1 MRARVAVAMDSEDV
15 CIVEVEAD
23 TDCVCLSSIRRSK
36 VDCIEVRAKKGK
48 GKEPAN
54 LSRPL
59 TRKRTV
65 KQRDESDDV
74 VIVDLTK
81 HQRSYK
87 PDCSDFDCIIPPLS
101 LTSDGPPHQTTG
113 DQGTPQNPPSS
124 LPSSALSSTSP
135 LCPDDEELA
144 RQLQAQ
150 ELASADSATL
160 EQIHSDEQLAK
171 QLMLTEIPGKTVS
184 RVSQPTSL
192 GSSSPT
198 TTLSNTQSNILSGSN
213 TLNSV
218 PSGSS
223 TQSNTPSGSNTLN
236 SVPSGSNTQSDTP
249 SGSSTQ
255 NNTPSG
261 SNTLNSVPSGS
272 NTQSKPLNGL
282 DRLPTCW
289 TTCPKCLPTDKRR
302 YHLIDVAPG
311 SSEWQVVSESLT
323 NANFTVHKVQRVQNE
338 SLWQRLMFEKNLMLR
353 ERDDVNMQLLYHT
366 TRAKASVICE
376 EGLDLRLSRNGRF
389 GSGIYFR

>member
-1 MRARVAVAMDSEDV
+1 MDSEDV
-15 CIVEVEAD
+15 CIVDVEAD
-23 TDCVCLSSIRRSK
+23 TDCVCLSGKRKSK
-36 VDCIEVRAKKGK
+36 VDCTELKVKNGK

-54 LSRPL
+54 LSKRL
-59 TRKRTV
+59 TRKRTI

-81 HQRSYK
+81 HQRNYK
-87 PDCSDFDCIIPPLS
+87 PDCSDFDCMIPPLS
-101 LTSDGPPHQTTG
+101 LTSNGPSPQATG
-113 DQGTPQNPPSS
+113 EQGTSLDTPSS
-124 LPSSALSSTSP
+124 LSSCALSSAPP
-135 LCPDDEELA
+135 LFTGDEQLA
-144 RQLQAQ
+144 KQLQAQ

-160 EQIHSDEQLAK
+160 KQIHSDEQFAK
-171 QLMLTEIPGKTVS
+171 QLMLSDIPGKS
-184 RVSQPTSL
+184 ISQVSQPTGL
-192 GSSSPT
+192 GSSSQNT
-198 TTLSNTQSNILSGSN
+198 TCSNTLGNTPSGSSTLNSVVSDSNTQSETPSVSSTQSSVASGSN
-213 TLNSV
+213 TQSEA

-223 TQSNTPSGSNTLN
+223 TQSEAPSGSNTL
-236 SVPSGSNTQSDTP
+236 
-249 SGSSTQ
+249 
-255 NNTPSG
+255 
-261 SNTLNSVPSGS
+261 
-272 NTQSKPLNGL
+272 SKSLNGL

-323 NANFTVHKVQRVQNE
+323 NANFIVHKVQRVQNE

-389 GSGIYFR
+389 GNGIYFRYVVCV